1 MAEISIVIASLD
13 RKYLS
18 SLELSFTKKVASN
31 VSLEIITDYEYLL
44 NFFSI
49 PRKIDCLIIDED
61 LYSEMV
67 DKQHINCVFLFTEQ
81 TTDSLQRFNN
91 IEYIY
96 KFSSVKEIFHKV
108 VGKMGL
114 DINNGKRDGSKSVK
128 TSTIMVYS
136 PIGGSGK
143 TIVALGLANQLADL
157 NKKVLYLNVQS
168 LQDFQPMVGDYG
180 YCENG
185 FDRYLMRKD
194 PNVAKEMQRSVVNV
208 GFDCL
213 RGFKGSMLS
222 YGITDE
228 HYIFL
233 IQNLVES
240 KMYDYIIVDSSTEF
254 SSINSKIM
262 SFSDKVVVVATQG
275 RSEEYKIN
283 SFIHSIEYSE
293 DKFLFVC
300 NKYAEK
306 KKMLELPYNMTEFLY
321 EIEQPEVGYLD
332 ICRYNAL
339 KATAL
344 VIL

>member
-18 SLELSFTKKVASN
+18 SLELSFTKKVTSN

-49 PRKIDCLIIDED
+49 PQKIDCLIIDED
-61 LYSEMV
+61 LYSEMI

-96 KFSSVKEIFHKV
+96 KFSSVKEIFLKV

-114 DINNGKRDGSKSVK
+114 DINNGEREGSKSVK

-143 TIVALGLANQLADL
+143 TIVALGLANQIADL

-168 LQDFQPMVGDYG
+168 LQDFQPMIGDYG

-185 FDRYLMRKD
+185 FDRCLMRKD

-213 RGFKGSMLS
+213 RGFKGSTLS

-233 IQNLVES
+233 IRNLVES

-262 SFSDKVVVVATQG
+262 SISDKVVIVATQG
-275 RSEEYKIN
+275 QSEEYKIN
-283 SFIHSIEYSE
+283 SFMQSIEYSE
-293 DKFLFVC
+293 NKFLFVC
-300 NKYAEK
+300 NKYAANK
-306 KKMLELPYNMTEFLY
+306 RSLTLPYTITEFLY
-321 EIEQPEVGYLD
+321 EIEQPDVGYLD
-332 ICRYNAL
+332 ICRQNAL
-339 KATAL
+339 KTTAL